1 MVKSQRTK
9 VKGKTTLDFRPSTF
23 DNKKY
28 EDNISD
34 RQCWIYRF
42 ELGATLVERSSSLLT
57 LGRVEASFALLSL
70 KRSL

>member
-1 MVKSQRTK
+1 MM
-9 VKGKTTLDFRPSTF
+9 FRRKYIQETF
-23 DNKKY
+23 LREINQEFELEN
-28 EDNISD
+28 EDHISY
-34 RQCWIYRF
+34 RKCWIYRL